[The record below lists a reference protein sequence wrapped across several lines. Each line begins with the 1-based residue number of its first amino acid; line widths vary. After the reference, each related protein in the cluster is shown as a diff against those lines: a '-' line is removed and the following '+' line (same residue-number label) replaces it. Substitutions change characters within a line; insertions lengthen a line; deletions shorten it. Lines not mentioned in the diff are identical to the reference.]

1 MSKKTKTNK
10 KQRKWSKRY
19 MNKEDGEYNDK
30 KKLQGRKRKL
40 KQSKKKGG

>member
-30 KKLQGRKRKL
+30 KKSFRGE
-40 KQSKKKGG
+40 KKMKTI